1 MVTDV
6 PAGPESDLG
15 WLLRGLVENVPHARS
30 AVLLSSDGL
39 ATAAYGLAPDP
50 ADQLSAIASGLFS
63 LARTAAVRFGGSEG
77 VRQVVA
83 ELDDTLLFVSSAGFG
98 SVLTVI
104 ADREADAGVLG
115 YEMAQLVKSVR
126 PFLATP
132 ARQPG
137 GGGPTGVTRAPGRPG
152 SPGAPA

>member
-1 MVTDV
+1 MVSDV
-6 PAGPESDLG
+6 QPARDADLG
-15 WLLRGLVENVPHARS
+15 WLLRSLVENVPRTRS
-30 AVLLSSDGL
+30 AVLLSADGL
-39 ATAAYGLAPDP
+39 AIAAYGLGPDL
-50 ADQLSAIASGLFS
+50 ADQMSAIASGLFS
-63 LARTAAVRFGGSEG
+63 LARTAAVRFGGSDG

-98 SVLTVI
+98 SVLTVL

-132 ARQPG
+132 ARQPRVSVQETASH
-137 GGGPTGVTRAPGRPG
+137 P
-152 SPGAPA
+152 